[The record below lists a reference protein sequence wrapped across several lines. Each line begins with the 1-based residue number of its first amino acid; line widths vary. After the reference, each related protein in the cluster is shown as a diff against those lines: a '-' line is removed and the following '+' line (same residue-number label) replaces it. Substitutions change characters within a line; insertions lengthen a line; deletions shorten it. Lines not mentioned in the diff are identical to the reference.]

1 MKSVLITGGSTGIG
15 FATAKAFIKEGAMVF
30 ITGRNPDSLNQAA
43 KEINSP
49 RLKTIVS
56 DITEMESISALAQT
70 IGNTEKKL
78 DTLFLNAGIGKFAP
92 IEATTEEDFDTQ
104 FNTNVKGLFFT
115 LQKMISHLAEGAS
128 VILTSSGASISA
140 VASNVVYSAT
150 KAAVDTIGRVA
161 ATELADRNIRV
172 NIVAPW
178 PTSTPGFGKAI
189 PEEAVKEVQK
199 QFPLKRIGQPEEIAD
214 TVLFLASDKSSFITG
229 AYLSVDGGLTLR
241 R

>member
-1 MKSVLITGGSTGIG
+1 
-15 FATAKAFIKEGAMVF
+15 
-30 ITGRNPDSLNQAA
+30 
-43 KEINSP
+43 
-49 RLKTIVS
+49 
-56 DITEMESISALAQT
+56 
-70 IGNTEKKL
+70 
-78 DTLFLNAGIGKFAP
+78 FAP

-161 ATELADRNIRV
+161 ATELADRDIRV
-172 NIVAPW
+172 NIVDPG